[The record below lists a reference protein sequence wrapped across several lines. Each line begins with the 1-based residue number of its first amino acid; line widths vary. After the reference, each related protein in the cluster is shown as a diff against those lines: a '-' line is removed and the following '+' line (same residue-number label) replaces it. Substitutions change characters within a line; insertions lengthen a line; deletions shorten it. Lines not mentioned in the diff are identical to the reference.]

1 MTVIKYW
8 QRQLKGRKHFI
19 IAHSSRGIQFPTLG
33 KTRHQVGKKWLQA
46 QETDQ
51 SHCIQF
57 QKLVWAGSWGGLES
71 LKSCPRWPASIR
83 EASPPG
89 GPTTS
94 KRPQLQNCSNLGA
107 WGWPS
112 GLLILTSHQALLLSR
127 FLAGVS
133 TFHSSGS
140 SFYSYFCSVSVCL
153 LLLFFPHPPAMLT
166 LFAIMNLPSLFKCQ
180 INILSLPPSKKRGGV
195 AESLQS
201 QATLALITYLGS
213 WNYDFEHVL
222 DSQF

>member
-89 GPTTS
+89 GPMTS

-107 WGWPS
+107 WEGGRVAFSYSHPIKLS
-112 GLLILTSHQALLLSR
+112 SCPVSSLAFLLFTQAEVVFIHTFVLSLYVYCFFSSPTLLQCSHSLLLWTYRPCSNAK
-127 FLAGVS
+127 L
-133 TFHSSGS
+133 TF
-140 SFYSYFCSVSVCL
+140 YL
-153 LLLFFPHPPAMLT
+153 PHPP
-166 LFAIMNLPSLFKCQ
+166 
-180 INILSLPPSKKRGGV
+180 KRVGV
-195 AESLQS
+195 
-201 QATLALITYLGS
+201 
-213 WNYDFEHVL
+213 
-222 DSQF
+222 